1 MLVRSTDGGNTFSA
15 PVKVSD
21 FYDLPNCDTY
31 QGAGANP
38 GRSCVPEKG
47 PTANSVFRAVNYPT
61 GAVNPTNPN
70 QVIVTFAS

>member
-1 MLVRSTDGGNTFSA
+1 
-15 PVKVSD
+15 
-21 FYDLPNCDTY
+21 
-31 QGAGANP
+31 
-38 GRSCVPEKG
+38 VPEKG